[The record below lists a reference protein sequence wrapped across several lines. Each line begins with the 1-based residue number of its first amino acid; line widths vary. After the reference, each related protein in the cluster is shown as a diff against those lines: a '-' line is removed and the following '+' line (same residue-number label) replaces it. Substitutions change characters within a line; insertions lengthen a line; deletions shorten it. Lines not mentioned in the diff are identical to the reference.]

1 MVSGELSTFPQCR
14 TPVHASIASIQMLCE
29 GHNSRAQDYLRNQDE
44 LSLGRKAKKKIN
56 LVSEVVHFF
65 REASRVDVAYSTYDS
80 LLTAYY

>member
-1 MVSGELSTFPQCR
+1 MVSGELSTFAQCR

-29 GHNSRAQDYLRNQDE
+29 GHNSRAQDYLRNQD
-44 LSLGRKAKKKIN
+44 LGRKAKKKIN

>member
-14 TPVHASIASIQMLCE
+14 TPVHTSIASIIQMLCE
-29 GHNSRAQDYLRNQDE
+29 GHNSRAQDYLRNQD
-44 LSLGRKAKKKIN
+44 LGRKAKKKIN

>member
-1 MVSGELSTFPQCR
+1 MVSSGELSTFGHCR

-44 LSLGRKAKKKIN
+44 LALGRKAKKKIN

-65 REASRVDVAYSTYDS
+65 REANRDAAS
-80 LLTAYY
+80 LLTYPTYLPD